1 MNAAFYCFGYLT
13 ILENIRTDTF
23 ICRKKWVSYSIVG
36 FFDYI
41 RKRIKYFYNPAFAH
55 LEDDKNVSGSITFN
69 VVGV

>member
-1 MNAAFYCFGYLT
+1 MYNVNMKFERNKLST
-13 ILENIRTDTF
+13 
-23 ICRKKWVSYSIVG
+23 CRKKWVSYSIVG